1 MDIYDRLK
9 ELGLSLPEAP
19 DALGLYVPV
28 KQVGSL
34 LFSSGQGPLENGKAV
49 FTGKAGAERTL
60 EEGQAAAR
68 MCVMNILAQVE
79 KHLGNLNRVKQV
91 VKLLGFV
98 ASAPGF
104 SDQPKVIN
112 GGSQVLID
120 IFGDAGRHARSAIG
134 TNELPGNITVEIEAI
149 FEVE

>member
-28 KQVGSL
+28 KQVGKL
-34 LFSSGQGPLENGKAV
+34 LFSSGQGPLEKGKAV
-49 FTGKAGAERTL
+49 FTGKVGAGRTL

-79 KHLGNLNRVKQV
+79 KHLGDLNRVKQV

-98 ASAPGF
+98 ASAPEF
-104 SDQPKVIN
+104 NDQPKVIN

-120 IFGDAGRHARSAIG
+120 IFGDAGRHARSALG